1 MREPADAA
9 PVHRLV
15 MRLFVGRC
23 VMQAIGYITVTAL
36 AIVYGQTLNGWTLC
50 ILWAWFI
57 VPTFACVGLSIPAAI
72 GISLV
77 VSYLTTKI
85 ERKKEQPP
93 FGEMLLEGIIT
104 STIKPVMALMFGY
117 VVQCFM

>member
-1 MREPADAA
+1 
-9 PVHRLV
+9 
-15 MRLFVGRC
+15 MRLFWGRC
-23 VMQAIGYITVTAL
+23 GMQAIGYITVTAL
-36 AIVYGQTLNGWTLC
+36 AIVYGQTLNGWTLS

-85 ERKKEQPP
+85 KRKKEQPP

-104 STIKPVMALMFGY
+104 STIKPALALMFGY